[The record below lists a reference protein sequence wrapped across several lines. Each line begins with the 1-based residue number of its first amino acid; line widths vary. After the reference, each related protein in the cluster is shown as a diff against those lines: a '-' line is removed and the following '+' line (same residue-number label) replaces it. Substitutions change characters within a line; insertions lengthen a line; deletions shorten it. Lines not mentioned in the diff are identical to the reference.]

1 MRWIRFTAEGR
12 TAYGILEGDRIAEV
26 AGDPFRGYERTPRRH
41 DLSAVKIEVP
51 VIPPTF
57 YAAGLNYVEHVKE
70 GATKRG
76 EIPQI
81 PTKPDMGYRAANALI
96 AHGETVIIPAD
107 ATEKVHYEGELVAVV
122 GKKAKNLSQDE
133 ALSCLLGWTIGN
145 DVSERTWQK
154 SDRTFWRSK
163 NTDTFKPMGPW
174 IETDLD
180 LDAAVTTVRLN
191 GEVRTQFPTNHMLFG
206 VAKFISTMTRY
217 LTLHPGDVIWMGTDG
232 VSPDL
237 KSGDVV
243 DIEITGIGHL
253 TNPFRREDA

>member
-26 AGDPFRGYERTPRRH
+26 AGDPFRGYEKTPRCH

-122 GKKAKNLSQDE
+122 GKKAKNLSEDE

-154 SDRTFWRSK
+154 SDRTFWRAK

-191 GEVRTQFPTNHMLFG
+191 GDDTLPHPASGRRDLDGYRRCLARPEVRRCGGHRDHRHRPSDQSLPPRG
-206 VAKFISTMTRY
+206 R
-217 LTLHPGDVIWMGTDG
+217 VI
-232 VSPDL
+232 P
-237 KSGDVV
+237 
-243 DIEITGIGHL
+243 
-253 TNPFRREDA
+253 